1 MPERKTGVYI
11 VEDNDTLRDD
21 FARAVGGST
30 ELRLLGATGSARE
43 AQRYLEGGPP
53 LDVLLVDLG
62 LPDGDGTSL
71 IRALPQHAPQARAL
85 VISVFADD
93 WRVLNALS
101 AGAQGYLLK
110 DTTDEELVR
119 AIIEVAQGDAPLS
132 PQVARYLLRMFEPA
146 GGRTDKRP
154 NARPDT
160 QLEGWQPTRGSDGR
174 LTPRE
179 AEILTLVSRG
189 HSGLEVAARLGLST
203 HTVNTHLRNC
213 HAKLSARN
221 RLQAVNRARE
231 SGQIG

>member
-1 MPERKTGVYI
+1 MPERTTAVYI

-21 FARAVGGST
+21 FARAVSRST
-30 ELRLLGATGSARE
+30 QLQLLGTTGSAQE
-43 AQRYLEGGPP
+43 ALRYLAGGPP

-62 LPDGDGTSL
+62 LPDGDGTGL
-71 IRALPQHAPQARAL
+71 IRALPQFAPQASAL

-93 WRVLNALS
+93 ARVLNALS
-101 AGAQGYLLK
+101 AGAHGYLLK
-110 DTTDEELVR
+110 DTTDEDLVR
-119 AIIEVAQGDAPLS
+119 AITEVAHGDAPLS

-146 GGRTDKRP
+146 G
-154 NARPDT
+154 ARPDT
-160 QLEGWQPTRGSDGR
+160 RPDLLPDAHKSARHGDER

-189 HSGLEVAARLGLST
+189 HSGLEVAARLGLSH

-213 HAKLSARN
+213 HAKLAARN